1 MVQVDLAAHL
11 ADRRHVGAL
20 QPLRD
25 VLHGAGIDRHVLAL
39 DAVAA
44 RRGRDE
50 AAALVAKAERETVDL
65 GLRREGERRIALEVE
80 EAADAL
86 DESRDVLVLEGVAE
100 RQHRRAVA
108 HLGEFLRRLG
118 ADLAGEALVAAEF
131 RELRLERLVAL
142 PQGIVFGV
150 GNRRRVLL
158 VITLVVPGDLAAER
172 LVLVLRLAQGEP
184 VERGCRRGRLAGF
197 RHRWVQWH
205 GSVRQLSRCRL
216 T

>member
-1 MVQVDLAAHL
+1 MKVDLAAHL
-11 ADRRHVGAL
+11 AQSRHVGAL

-25 VLHGAGIDRHVLAL
+25 VLDGAGVDRHVLAL

-50 AAALVAKAERETVDL
+50 AAALVTEAERQTVDL
-65 GLRREGERRIALEVE
+65 GLRREGERRLGLEVE

-86 DESRDVLVLEGVAE
+86 DETRHVLVLEGVAE

-118 ADLAGEALVAAEF
+118 ADLAGEAFVAAEF

-142 PQGIVFGV
+142 SQGIVFGV
-150 GNRRRVLL
+150 GDGRRVLL
-158 VITLVVPGDLAAER
+158 VIALVVLGDLAAER
-172 LVLVLRLAQGEP
+172 LVLVLRLTQGEP
-184 VERGCRRGRLAGF
+184 VERGF
-197 RHRWVQWH
+197 
-205 GSVRQLSRCRL
+205 
-216 T
+216 